1 MRGIV
6 VLQVSDTA
14 LHSRS
19 TLGLQQLKLVS
30 VFYHQLHTRGVTADD
45 GGLISL
51 NFLLYLTNRVE
62 RSLDCAYVTDGSFS
76 AVLVTFRSVL
86 TSSIGTLS
94 DFIEKGVALFVCK
107 H

>member
-1 MRGIV
+1 MYSRSEALFF
-6 VLQVSDTA
+6 LQVSDAA

-76 AVLVTFRSVL
+76 AVLVTFRSVFNEFNW
-86 TSSIGTLS
+86 GTVR
-94 DFIEKGVALFVCK
+94 FY
-107 H
+107 